1 MKMQKCCTIP
11 DFSASYGSGHG
22 NPRRDLLLVS
32 AAQRPTLRV
41 FWVSGPFPVKRTE
54 FQVVGLNNYRC
65 NILYRDLWR
74 CQAIQDEMHG

>member
-22 NPRRDLLLVS
+22 NPRRNLLLVS